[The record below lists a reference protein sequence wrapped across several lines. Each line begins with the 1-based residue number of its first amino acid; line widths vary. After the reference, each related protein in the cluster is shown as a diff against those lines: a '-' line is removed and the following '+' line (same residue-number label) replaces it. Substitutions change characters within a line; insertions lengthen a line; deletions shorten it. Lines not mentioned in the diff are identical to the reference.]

1 MNFPVSSR
9 LEIPILQE
17 LVATG
22 GTEDVRFLYRRLI
35 RYFPQLDAG
44 EILNG
49 KFEKWR
55 LRVQRAGRELDEQ
68 NLIRRTRGVWTL
80 TEKGRRTVEAETTDL
95 TVETRLFT
103 ERRAALT
110 HVEIQQMLCEIG
122 AMLGFFAEPEF
133 EFYDVVWRTN
143 QKSPR
148 LSHVF
153 EVQRKGN
160 IDSAFAKLKKAFDAQ
175 RSKLFLI
182 LASERDTTRA
192 LRSIS
197 LEQAGA
203 FHELSESVTIV
214 SFAQIEQIH
223 RSLQAIGS
231 LLPLFLNK

>member
-1 MNFPVSSR
+1 
-9 LEIPILQE
+9 
-17 LVATG
+17 
-22 GTEDVRFLYRRLI
+22 
-35 RYFPQLDAG
+35 
-44 EILNG
+44 
-49 KFEKWR
+49 
-55 LRVQRAGRELDEQ
+55 
-68 NLIRRTRGVWTL
+68 VWTL
-80 TEKGRRTVEAETTDL
+80 TEKGRRAVEAETTDFTL
-95 TVETRLFT
+95 ETRLFA
-103 ERRAALT
+103 ECRAALT

-223 RSLQAIGS
+223 RSLQAIGN
-231 LLPLFLNK
+231 LLPLFLSK